1 MAKGSLPARLLSGIA
16 SAVIGL
22 IVLLDM
28 VAGPVLRPIG
38 RFIDQL
44 GPIEHVRRLSRRL
57 PAYVALI
64 CLAVPLLVAEPAKIF
79 ALYLIGEGHYIAGSL
94 TLAVAYL
101 VSLVLVD
108 TIYDGARPQLR
119 SITWFATL
127 VDRVAA
133 IRLAVMSRV
142 RTSKPYLEGRKI
154 VQRARAWIKM
164 RRMKFVRRQF

>member
-1 MAKGSLPARLLSGIA
+1 MAKKTLPARLLSGVA
-16 SAVIGL
+16 SAVVGL

-28 VAGPVLRPIG
+28 VIGPVLRPIG

-44 GPIEHVRRLSRRL
+44 GTIEHIRRLSRRL
-57 PAYVALI
+57 PAYVALV

-79 ALYLIGEGHYIAGSL
+79 ALYLIGEGHYIAGPV
-94 TLAVAYL
+94 TLALAYL

-119 SITWFATL
+119 SIVWFATL
-127 VDRVAA
+127 VDRIAA

-142 RTSKPYLEGRKI
+142 RASKPYVEGLKL
-154 VQRARAWIKM
+154 VQRTRAWIKVQ
-164 RRMKFVRRQF
+164 RMKLVRRQH